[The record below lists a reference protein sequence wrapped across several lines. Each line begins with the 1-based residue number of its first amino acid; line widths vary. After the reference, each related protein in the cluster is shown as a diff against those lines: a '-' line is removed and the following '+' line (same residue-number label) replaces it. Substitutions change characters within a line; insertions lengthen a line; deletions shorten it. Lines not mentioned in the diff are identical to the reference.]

1 MQFCVFFF
9 FYSRAAV
16 SVVFST
22 LLSCSGFIM
31 CSLFPSCIFI
41 WTNKDD
47 DDDDDIQNFNGGLAG
62 FSPWIR
68 QQCLFDVHSSSV
80 LSGYVCR
87 VYDVVNRLPVWRPNN
102 SINLYAYVHAW
113 VILFLYISITR
124 QHSTVTRDID
134 IANLSVRLCHGLCVR
149 DVSGLYNI
157 DKKGLTYCNS
167 FFHRTVAQSL

>member
-1 MQFCVFFF
+1 MMMMMMIYKISMGDWLDSPLGSANSACSMFTAALFFPAT
-9 FYSRAAV
+9 SAA
-16 SVVFST
+16 
-22 LLSCSGFIM
+22 
-31 CSLFPSCIFI
+31 
-41 WTNKDD
+41 
-47 DDDDDIQNFNGGLAG
+47 
-62 FSPWIR
+62 
-68 QQCLFDVHSSSV
+68 
-80 LSGYVCR
+80 

-167 FFHRTVAQSL
+167 FFHRTVAQSF